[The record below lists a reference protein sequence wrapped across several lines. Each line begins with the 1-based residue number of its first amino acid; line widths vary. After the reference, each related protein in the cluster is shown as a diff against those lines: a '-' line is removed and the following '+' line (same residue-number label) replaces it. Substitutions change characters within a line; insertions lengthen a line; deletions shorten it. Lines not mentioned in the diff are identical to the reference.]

1 MTRRAAARLAGE
13 IALPFD
19 DEPVT
24 GTPDQMDAV
33 AVPEVSTE
41 GSDSPLPVVSG
52 PGGAEGEATPEGG
65 WVGGPAPR
73 RPATGRTR
81 RRAGAGSARAGD
93 GVSAAA
99 GGGDQ
104 AVAGDG
110 GPSDRAFHLARV
122 CAGFPTS
129 ITPRSAERLAR
140 LLAPAVAPD
149 QSGAA

>member
-1 MTRRAAARLAGE
+1 MKRRQLGPLPGE
-13 IALPFD
+13 TALPFED
-19 DEPVT
+19 DEPAA
-24 GTPDQMDAV
+24 GGLPAGQMAAEDT
-33 AVPEVSTE
+33 STE

-104 AVAGDG
+104 ALAGNG

-140 LLAPAVAPD
+140 LLAPAAVPD
-149 QSGAA
+149 VSGAA